1 MKKIKLGVLA
11 LLALLCFSAAGCLFS
26 FVYVS
31 CKDLSRQ
38 NRLKIFRDFKRQE
51 KESQVLEK
59 EYRDWQKL
67 PGALQNFRK
76 DNILSMDEF
85 AAFRRDLD
93 SRLAANQLQPPNIDF
108 TFGNSWDNIKKVAVK
123 FSLEGSYH
131 NLKKFIFDMELKS
144 KMYFFE
150 NLEMS
155 SDAATVKGVFTMEVY
170 LGE

>member
-1 MKKIKLGVLA
+1 MKKIKLGVMA
-11 LLALLCFSAAGCLFS
+11 LLVLLFLSAAGCLFS

-31 CKDLSRQ
+31 FKDLSRQ
-38 NRLKIFRDFKRQE
+38 NRLKIFRDFERQE
-51 KESQVLEK
+51 KELQVLEK

-67 PGALQNFRK
+67 PGALQKFRK

-85 AAFRRDLD
+85 AAFRRNLD
-93 SRLAANQLQPPNIDF
+93 SRLAANQLQPPRIDF
-108 TFGNSWDNIKKVAVK
+108 TFGNNRDKIKKVSVK
-123 FSLEGSYH
+123 FSLEGSYR

-150 NLEMS
+150 RLELS
-155 SDAATVKGVFTMEVY
+155 ASAATVKGAFTLEVY

>member
-1 MKKIKLGVLA
+1 MKKNKLVVLA
-11 LLALLCFSAAGCLFS
+11 LLVLLCLSAAGCLFS

-31 CKDLSRQ
+31 FKDLSRQ
-38 NRLKIFRDFKRQE
+38 NRLKIFQDFKRQE

-67 PGALQNFRK
+67 PGALQKFRK

-93 SRLAANQLQPPNIDF
+93 SRLAANQLQPQRIDF
-108 TFGNSWDNIKKVAVK
+108 TFGNSWDNIKKVSVK

-131 NLKKFIFDMELKS
+131 DLKKFIFDMELKS

-150 NLEMS
+150 SLELS
-155 SDAATVKGVFTMEVY
+155 ANATTVRGAFTLEVY

>member
-1 MKKIKLGVLA
+1 MKKNKLVVLA
-11 LLALLCFSAAGCLFS
+11 LLVLLFLSAAGCLFS

-31 CKDLSRQ
+31 FKDLSRQ
-38 NRLKIFRDFKRQE
+38 NRLKIFQDFKRQE

-67 PGALQNFRK
+67 PGALQKFRK

-85 AAFRRDLD
+85 AVFRRDLD
-93 SRLAANQLQPPNIDF
+93 SRLAANQLQPPRIDF
-108 TFGNSWDNIKKVAVK
+108 TFGNSMDNIKKISVK
-123 FSLEGSYH
+123 FSLEGSYR

-150 NLEMS
+150 SLELS
-155 SDAATVKGVFTMEVY
+155 ANAATVKGAFTLEVY

>member
-1 MKKIKLGVLA
+1 MKKNKLVVLA
-11 LLALLCFSAAGCLFS
+11 LLVLLFLSAAGCLFS

-31 CKDLSRQ
+31 FKDLSRQ
-38 NRLKIFRDFKRQE
+38 NRLKIFQDFKRQE

-67 PGALQNFRK
+67 PGALQKFRK

-85 AAFRRDLD
+85 AVFRRDLD
-93 SRLAANQLQPPNIDF
+93 SRLAANQLQPPRIDF
-108 TFGNSWDNIKKVAVK
+108 TFGNSMDNIKKISVK
-123 FSLEGSYH
+123 FSLEGSYR

-150 NLEMS
+150 SLELS
-155 SDAATVKGVFTMEVY
+155 ANAVTVKGAFTLEVY

>member
-1 MKKIKLGVLA
+1 MKKNKLVVLA
-11 LLALLCFSAAGCLFS
+11 LLVLLFLSAAGCLFS

-31 CKDLSRQ
+31 FKDLSRQ
-38 NRLKIFRDFKRQE
+38 NRLKIFQDFKRQE

-67 PGALQNFRK
+67 PGALQKFRK

-85 AAFRRDLD
+85 AVFRRDLD
-93 SRLAANQLQPPNIDF
+93 SRLAANQLQPPRIDF
-108 TFGNSWDNIKKVAVK
+108 TFGNSMDNIKKISVK
-123 FSLEGSYH
+123 FSLEGSYR

-144 KMYFFE
+144 KIYFFKS
-150 NLEMS
+150 LELS
-155 SDAATVKGVFTMEVY
+155 ANAATVKGAFTLEVY